1 MSQSNDKNRPPS
13 KPGKR
18 AVGFRAP
25 SVKSNLAGS
34 GFSTRKTEPPQAPK
48 TEPEPITTTKR
59 NAPPVKKRAK
69 GSGFFAFLFL
79 AFFATAGY
87 FLWSSFL
94 QYQSYGVIDGRLISV
109 AAPWDGNIVN
119 WQVRDGDLV
128 QQGDIVATLSNLEM
142 QHELEALNDE
152 LKMTQ
157 AQLDAQMTKIKFD
170 VQDKSERSQKA
181 MAEYLQASGEL
192 QSEKAAFQDINKQL
206 DRAARLLKNKNIS
219 RSEYEKLYYTYVGQ
233 KRKIERLEQAV
244 EVLRARSETPTDPQL
259 NGSSQ
264 LKPLLAK
271 IERTQAEM
279 ARLRTRIDQGQVRAP
294 VSGRV
299 TKRFSLTG
307 ESVRQSETVIEILED
322 NSIEAVLYVPQ
333 EMTDEFQVGKQIEIQ
348 LEPYQY
354 PMSCTVRRLGERFE
368 PAPVSISRYYTS
380 QQYLLPVY
388 LTPNAEFNQ
397 LMAMKIHGTVKR
409 PYEWDKSLK
418 KSMDQVKQT
427 LSNLSG
433 TQTAKKLPIPES
445 RQSELDKHETDER
458 ESLENKTDH
467 STGINFVSGG
477 LNTSSHLPK
486 TKSAT
491 VDVAD
496 NFEAPHDDNSNPQ
509 LLETSP
515 KEF

>member
-1 MSQSNDKNRPPS
+1 MSPSTDGNRKPS
-13 KPGKR
+13 LPGKR

-25 SVKSNLAGS
+25 SPSANSPTS
-34 GFSTRKTEPPQAPK
+34 GFATRKTEPPPIQ
-48 TEPEPITTTKR
+48 TEPQPVATTKR
-59 NAPPVKKRAK
+59 NAPPAKKRAK

-79 AFFATAGY
+79 ACFATAGY
-87 FLWSSFL
+87 FLWTSFL

-128 QQGDIVATLSNLEM
+128 QQGEVVATLSNLEM
-142 QHELEALNDE
+142 QHELEALDDE

-170 VQDKSERSQKA
+170 VQDKSERGQKA

-192 QSEKAAFQDINKQL
+192 QSEKASFQDAKRQL
-206 DRAARLLKNKNIS
+206 DRAARLLKTRNIS

-244 EVLRARSETPTDPQL
+244 EVLRLRSEAPTDPQL

-271 IERTQAEM
+271 IDQTQSEM
-279 ARLRTRIDQGQVRAP
+279 VRLRTRIDQGQVRAP

-307 ESVRQSETVIEILED
+307 ESVRQSESVIEILED

-333 EMTDEFQVGKQIEIQ
+333 DMIAELEVGNEIEIQ

-368 PAPVSISRYYTS
+368 PAPTSISRYYNS

-388 LTPNAEFNQ
+388 LTPNAEFGQ
-397 LMAMKIHGTVKR
+397 LMAMRIHGTVKR

-427 LSNLSG
+427 IRNLSG
-433 TQTAKKLPIPES
+433 S
-445 RQSELDKHETDER
+445 
-458 ESLENKTDH
+458 
-467 STGINFVSGG
+467 
-477 LNTSSHLPK
+477 K
-486 TKSAT
+486 TKKAPIVKTPASQPTFNLT
-491 VDVAD
+491 VTGQD
-496 NFEAPHDDNSNPQ
+496 NPSQ
-509 LLETSP
+509 LLSSVKPSP
-515 KEF
+515 TNPPHRSDDDSTTH